1 MAEQGKEGMLPK
13 NIRQIGQISGNQKI
27 YLEDYVITYLRQIL
41 TPDENMRVMILYGHK
56 EMIEDEFYWFVNGAV
71 EAQHDFFM
79 EKTIIDEESWKKV
92 NEMAGKFFPELTVMG
107 WAITREDSTE
117 DLEEQIMRTQRQFF
131 RPDQKLYFEYI
142 TSDKTEALYLHE
154 KGKRNMLSGYYIYY
168 ERNECMQNY
177 MVSLRTRERHPEEM
191 NADHA
196 ARQFR
201 EVCQEKKQDL
211 HKKRSSAF
219 ATCVSLLLVMAI
231 LVIGITMLNNYEK
244 MQSMERVLYQISGKM
259 NDATEAV
266 ADADAMQDQAAQ
278 DALLAENAQAAD
290 QTAEMAAG
298 VQELP
303 QAADTM
309 DAVQTA
315 GTDAA
320 VDVNA
325 AEQAD
330 PATAEQ
336 TTAEQTADGQ
346 AVDQTADG
354 NMTAGNQTDNGQAG
368 DGQAVDPEA
377 TAETSDKP
385 SAETSTATEVAA
397 DADVTGD
404 SGADASQTVDE
415 TAAQTSSSQTNASQE
430 TVYMIR
436 QGDTLA
442 KICMQY
448 YGSLSKMGEVCE
460 RNQIEDKD
468 SIYYGQ
474 KIVLP

>member
-56 EMIEDEFYWFVNGAV
+56 EMIEDELYWFVNGAV

-79 EKTIIDEESWKKV
+79 EKTIIDESWKKV

-259 NDATEAV
+259 DDATEVA
-266 ADADAMQDQAAQ
+266 ADADAMQDQAVQ

-309 DAVQTA
+309 EAAQTA

-320 VDVNA
+320 VDVSA

-330 PATAEQ
+330 PAMAEQ
-336 TTAEQTADGQ
+336 TTDGQASAEQTADE
-346 AVDQTADG
+346 
-354 NMTAGNQTDNGQAG
+354 NMTAENQADNGQAG
-368 DGQAVDPEA
+368 DGQTANPNAA
-377 TAETSDKP
+377 TEISDKP
-385 SAETSTATEVAA
+385 SAETPTATDMAAA
-397 DADVTGD
+397 DTDATEN
-404 SGADASQTVDE
+404 SGTNASQTVDE
-415 TAAQTSSSQTNASQE
+415 TAEQASTSQTNASQE
-430 TVYMIR
+430 TVYMIK

-460 RNQIEDKD
+460 RNQIENKD

>member
-56 EMIEDEFYWFVNGAV
+56 EMIEDELYWFVNGAV

-92 NEMAGKFFPELTVMG
+92 NEMAEKFFPDLTVMG

-259 NDATEAV
+259 DDATEVA
-266 ADADAMQDQAAQ
+266 ADADAMQDQAVQ

-309 DAVQTA
+309 GAVQTA
-315 GTDAA
+315 GTDET
-320 VDVNA
+320 VDVSA

-330 PATAEQ
+330 PAMAEQ
-336 TTAEQTADGQ
+336 TTDGQ
-346 AVDQTADG
+346 ASAEE
-354 NMTAGNQTDNGQAG
+354 NMTAENQTDNGQAG
-368 DGQAVDPEA
+368 DGQTANPNAA
-377 TAETSDKP
+377 TEISDKP
-385 SAETSTATEVAA
+385 SAETPTATDMAAA
-397 DADVTGD
+397 DTDATEN
-404 SGADASQTVDE
+404 SGTDASQTVDE
-415 TAAQTSSSQTNASQE
+415 TAEQASSSQTNASQE
-430 TVYMIR
+430 TVYMIK

-460 RNQIEDKD
+460 RNQIENKD

>member
-13 NIRQIGQISGNQKI
+13 NIRQIGQITGNQKI

-41 TPDENMRVMILYGHK
+41 TPEENMRVMILYGHK
-56 EMIEDEFYWFVNGAV
+56 EMIEDELYWFVNGAV

-92 NEMAGKFFPELTVMG
+92 NEMAEKFFPDLTVMG

-259 NDATEAV
+259 DDATEVA
-266 ADADAMQDQAAQ
+266 ADADAVQDQAVQ

-320 VDVNA
+320 VDVSA

-330 PATAEQ
+330 PAMAEQ
-336 TTAEQTADGQ
+336 TTAEQTADG
-346 AVDQTADG
+346 
-354 NMTAGNQTDNGQAG
+354 NMTAENQPDNGQAS
-368 DGQAVDPEA
+368 DGQMADPDA

-385 SAETSTATEVAA
+385 SAEPSTATDTAAA

-404 SGADASQTVDE
+404 SGADASQTADE
-415 TAAQTSSSQTNASQE
+415 TAVQAGSSQTNASQE
-430 TVYMIR
+430 TVYMIK

-448 YGSLSKMGEVCE
+448 YGSLSKMGEICE

-468 SIYYGQ
+468 NIYYGQ

>member
-56 EMIEDEFYWFVNGAV
+56 EMIEDELYWFVNGAV

-201 EVCQEKKQDL
+201 EVCQEKKEEL
-211 HKKRSSAF
+211 HRKQTMGVLYGTSVAM
-219 ATCVSLLLVMAI
+219 LLIVTI
-231 LVIGITMLNNYEK
+231 IGVTMMNNYEK

-259 NDATEAV
+259 DDATEVA
-266 ADADAMQDQAAQ
+266 ADADTMQDQAVQ
-278 DALLAENAQAAD
+278 DAMLAENAQAAD
-290 QTAEMAAG
+290 QTAQMAAG

-309 DAVQTA
+309 EAVQTA

-320 VDVNA
+320 VDVSA

-330 PATAEQ
+330 PAMAEQ
-336 TTAEQTADGQ
+336 TTDGQASAEQTADE
-346 AVDQTADG
+346 
-354 NMTAGNQTDNGQAG
+354 NMTAENQTDNGQAG
-368 DGQAVDPEA
+368 DGQTADPNAA
-377 TAETSDKP
+377 TEISDKP
-385 SAETSTATEVAA
+385 SAETSTATDIAAA
-397 DADVTGD
+397 DTDVTGD

-415 TAAQTSSSQTNASQE
+415 TASQASSSQTNASQE
-430 TVYMIR
+430 TVYMIK

-460 RNQIEDKD
+460 RNQIENKD

>member
-1 MAEQGKEGMLPK
+1 MAEQGKEGTLPK

-56 EMIEDEFYWFVNGAV
+56 EMIEDELYWFVNGAV

-259 NDATEAV
+259 DDATEVA
-266 ADADAMQDQAAQ
+266 ADADAMQDQAEQ

-290 QTAEMAAG
+290 QTAEMTAG
-298 VQELP
+298 AQELP

-309 DAVQTA
+309 ETVQTA

-320 VDVNA
+320 VDVSA

-330 PATAEQ
+330 PAMAEQ
-336 TTAEQTADGQ
+336 TTDGQASAEQTADE
-346 AVDQTADG
+346 
-354 NMTAGNQTDNGQAG
+354 NMTAENQADNGQAG
-368 DGQAVDPEA
+368 DGQTVDPNAA
-377 TAETSDKP
+377 TEISDKP
-385 SAETSTATEVAA
+385 SAETSTATDMAAA
-397 DADVTGD
+397 DTDATEN
-404 SGADASQTVDE
+404 SGIDASQTVDE
-415 TAAQTSSSQTNASQE
+415 TAEQASTSQTNASQE
-430 TVYMIR
+430 TVYMIK

-460 RNQIEDKD
+460 RNQIENKD

>member
-13 NIRQIGQISGNQKI
+13 NIRQIGQATGNQKI

-41 TPDENMRVMILYGHK
+41 TPEENMRVMILYGHK
-56 EMIEDEFYWFVNGAV
+56 EMIEDELYWFVNGAV

-92 NEMAGKFFPELTVMG
+92 NEMAGKFFPDLTVMG

-154 KGKRNMLSGYYIYY
+154 KGKRKMLSGYYIYY

-219 ATCVSLLLVMAI
+219 ATCASLLLVMAI

-259 NDATEAV
+259 D
-266 ADADAMQDQAAQ
+266 D
-278 DALLAENAQAAD
+278 
-290 QTAEMAAG
+290 
-298 VQELP
+298 
-303 QAADTM
+303 
-309 DAVQTA
+309 
-315 GTDAA
+315 
-320 VDVNA
+320 
-325 AEQAD
+325 
-330 PATAEQ
+330 
-336 TTAEQTADGQ
+336 
-346 AVDQTADG
+346 
-354 NMTAGNQTDNGQAG
+354 
-368 DGQAVDPEA
+368 
-377 TAETSDKP
+377 
-385 SAETSTATEVAA
+385 ATEVAA
-397 DADVTGD
+397 DADAAQDQTAQDAMLAENMQAADQTAETTASAQDLSQAADTAEAMQTADTSAAAEQADPAMAEQTVDGQAADQTTGENVAANQTD
-404 SGADASQTVDE
+404 DGQVGDGQAEAPDTTTETADKPDAEASPTTDTTAADTDMTENSSADASQTTDGS
-415 TAAQTSSSQTNASQE
+415 AAQAGTSQE
-430 TVYMIR
+430 TVYMIK

-448 YGSLSKMGEVCE
+448 YGSLSKMPEVCE
-460 RNQIEDKD
+460 RNQIENKD

>member
-56 EMIEDEFYWFVNGAV
+56 EMIEDELYWFVNGAV

-259 NDATEAV
+259 DDATEVA
-266 ADADAMQDQAAQ
+266 ADADAMQDQAVQ

-309 DAVQTA
+309 EAAQTA

-320 VDVNA
+320 VDMSA

-330 PATAEQ
+330 PAMAEQ
-336 TTAEQTADGQ
+336 TTDGQASAEQTAGE
-346 AVDQTADG
+346 
-354 NMTAGNQTDNGQAG
+354 NMTAENQADNGQAG
-368 DGQAVDPEA
+368 DGQMANPNAA
-377 TAETSDKP
+377 TEISDKP
-385 SAETSTATEVAA
+385 SAETPTATDMAAA
-397 DADVTGD
+397 DTDATEN
-404 SGADASQTVDE
+404 SGTNASQTVDE
-415 TAAQTSSSQTNASQE
+415 TAEQASTSQTNASQE
-430 TVYMIR
+430 TVYMIK

-460 RNQIEDKD
+460 RNQIENKD

>member
-1 MAEQGKEGMLPK
+1 
-13 NIRQIGQISGNQKI
+13 
-27 YLEDYVITYLRQIL
+27 
-41 TPDENMRVMILYGHK
+41 
-56 EMIEDEFYWFVNGAV
+56 
-71 EAQHDFFM
+71 
-79 EKTIIDEESWKKV
+79 
-92 NEMAGKFFPELTVMG
+92 MG

-259 NDATEAV
+259 DDATEVA
-266 ADADAMQDQAAQ
+266 ADADAMQDQAVQ

-309 DAVQTA
+309 EAAQTA

-320 VDVNA
+320 VDMSA

-330 PATAEQ
+330 PAMAEQ
-336 TTAEQTADGQ
+336 TTDGQASAEQTAGE
-346 AVDQTADG
+346 
-354 NMTAGNQTDNGQAG
+354 NMTAENQADNGQAG
-368 DGQAVDPEA
+368 DGQTADPNAA
-377 TAETSDKP
+377 TETSDKP
-385 SAETSTATEVAA
+385 SAETSTATDMAAA
-397 DADVTGD
+397 DTDATEN
-404 SGADASQTVDE
+404 SGTDASQTVDE
-415 TAAQTSSSQTNASQE
+415 TAEQASTSQTNASQE
-430 TVYMIR
+430 TVYMIK

-460 RNQIEDKD
+460 RNQIENKD

>member
-56 EMIEDEFYWFVNGAV
+56 EMIEDELYWFVNGAV

-259 NDATEAV
+259 DDATEVA
-266 ADADAMQDQAAQ
+266 ADADAMQDQAVQ

-290 QTAEMAAG
+290 QTSQMAAG

-303 QAADTM
+303 PAADTM
-309 DAVQTA
+309 EAVQTA

-320 VDVNA
+320 VDVSA

-330 PATAEQ
+330 PAMAEQ
-336 TTAEQTADGQ
+336 TTDGQASAEQTADE
-346 AVDQTADG
+346 
-354 NMTAGNQTDNGQAG
+354 NMTAENQTDNGQAS
-368 DGQAVDPEA
+368 DGQTADTDA

-385 SAETSTATEVAA
+385 SAETSTATDMAA
-397 DADVTGD
+397 HRCDRKQRYRCFSDCG
-404 SGADASQTVDE
+404 
-415 TAAQTSSSQTNASQE
+415 
-430 TVYMIR
+430 
-436 QGDTLA
+436 
-442 KICMQY
+442 
-448 YGSLSKMGEVCE
+448 
-460 RNQIEDKD
+460 
-468 SIYYGQ
+468 
-474 KIVLP
+474 

>member
-1 MAEQGKEGMLPK
+1 
-13 NIRQIGQISGNQKI
+13 
-27 YLEDYVITYLRQIL
+27 
-41 TPDENMRVMILYGHK
+41 
-56 EMIEDEFYWFVNGAV
+56 
-71 EAQHDFFM
+71 
-79 EKTIIDEESWKKV
+79 
-92 NEMAGKFFPELTVMG
+92 
-107 WAITREDSTE
+107 
-117 DLEEQIMRTQRQFF
+117 
-131 RPDQKLYFEYI
+131 
-142 TSDKTEALYLHE
+142 
-154 KGKRNMLSGYYIYY
+154 MLSGYYIYY

-259 NDATEAV
+259 DDATEVA
-266 ADADAMQDQAAQ
+266 ADADAVQDPAVQ

-290 QTAEMAAG
+290 QTAQMAAG

-309 DAVQTA
+309 GAVQTA

-320 VDVNA
+320 VDVSA

-330 PATAEQ
+330 PAMAEQ
-336 TTAEQTADGQ
+336 TTDE
-346 AVDQTADG
+346 
-354 NMTAGNQTDNGQAG
+354 NMTAENQPDNGQAS
-368 DGQAVDPEA
+368 DGQTADPDA

-385 SAETSTATEVAA
+385 SAETSTATDTTAA

-404 SGADASQTVDE
+404 SGADASQTADE
-415 TAAQTSSSQTNASQE
+415 TAVQASSSQTNASQE
-430 TVYMIR
+430 TVYMIK

-448 YGSLSKMGEVCE
+448 YGSLSKMGEICE

>member
-13 NIRQIGQISGNQKI
+13 NIRQIGQATGNQKI

-41 TPDENMRVMILYGHK
+41 TPEENMRVMILYGHK
-56 EMIEDEFYWFVNGAV
+56 EMIEDELYWFVNGAV

-92 NEMAGKFFPELTVMG
+92 NEMAEKFFPDLTVMG

-211 HKKRSSAF
+211 HKKKSSAF

-259 NDATEAV
+259 DDATEAT
-266 ADADAMQDQAAQ
+266 ADADTAQDPAAQ
-278 DALLAENAQAAD
+278 DALLVENTQAAD
-290 QTAEMAAG
+290 QVADVAAG
-298 VQELP
+298 AQDMS
-303 QAADTM
+303 QTADAAETM
-309 DAVQTA
+309 QTA
-315 GTDAA
+315 GA
-320 VDVNA
+320 DVT
-325 AEQAD
+325 AEQVD
-330 PATAEQ
+330 PAMAEQ
-336 TTAEQTADGQ
+336 TTDGQTADE
-346 AVDQTADG
+346 
-354 NMTAGNQTDNGQAG
+354 NMTAENQSDNGQAG
-368 DGQAVDPEA
+368 DEQAADTNTA
-377 TAETSDKP
+377 TESSDKP
-385 SAETSTATEVAA
+385 DAEAATATDTATA
-397 DADVTGD
+397 DADVTEN
-404 SGADASQTVDE
+404 SSADVSQPAAETTVQAG
-415 TAAQTSSSQTNASQE
+415 TTQTSASQE
-430 TVYMIR
+430 TVYMIK

>member
-56 EMIEDEFYWFVNGAV
+56 EMIEDELYWFVNGAV

-259 NDATEAV
+259 DDATEV
-266 ADADAMQDQAAQ
+266 AAD
-278 DALLAENAQAAD
+278 AQAAD

-309 DAVQTA
+309 GAVQTA

-320 VDVNA
+320 VDVSA

-330 PATAEQ
+330 PAMAEQ
-336 TTAEQTADGQ
+336 TTDE
-346 AVDQTADG
+346 
-354 NMTAGNQTDNGQAG
+354 NMTAENQPDNGQAS
-368 DGQAVDPEA
+368 DGQTADPDA

-385 SAETSTATEVAA
+385 SAEPSTATEVAA
-397 DADVTGD
+397 DTDVTGD
-404 SGADASQTVDE
+404 SGADASQTADE
-415 TAAQTSSSQTNASQE
+415 TAVQAGSSQTNASQE
-430 TVYMIR
+430 TVYMIK

-448 YGSLSKMGEVCE
+448 YGSLSKMGEICE

>member
-56 EMIEDEFYWFVNGAV
+56 EMIEDELYWFVNGAV

-259 NDATEAV
+259 DDATEVA
-266 ADADAMQDQAAQ
+266 ADADAMQDQAVQ

-309 DAVQTA
+309 EAAQTA

-320 VDVNA
+320 VDMSA

-330 PATAEQ
+330 PAMAEQ
-336 TTAEQTADGQ
+336 TTDGQASAEQTAGE
-346 AVDQTADG
+346 
-354 NMTAGNQTDNGQAG
+354 NMTAENQADNGQAG
-368 DGQAVDPEA
+368 DGQTANPNAA
-377 TAETSDKP
+377 TEISDKP
-385 SAETSTATEVAA
+385 SAETPTATDMAAA
-397 DADVTGD
+397 DTDATEN
-404 SGADASQTVDE
+404 SGTNASQTVDE
-415 TAAQTSSSQTNASQE
+415 TAEQASTPQTSASQE
-430 TVYMIR
+430 TVYMIK

-460 RNQIEDKD
+460 RNQIENKD

>member
-56 EMIEDEFYWFVNGAV
+56 EMIEDELYWFVNGAV

-259 NDATEAV
+259 DDATEV
-266 ADADAMQDQAAQ
+266 AAD
-278 DALLAENAQAAD
+278 AQAAD
-290 QTAEMAAG
+290 QTAETAAG

-309 DAVQTA
+309 GAVQTA

-320 VDVNA
+320 VDVSA
-325 AEQAD
+325 
-330 PATAEQ
+330 
-336 TTAEQTADGQ
+336 AEQTADE
-346 AVDQTADG
+346 
-354 NMTAGNQTDNGQAG
+354 NMTAENQTDNGQAG
-368 DGQAVDPEA
+368 DGQTADPNTA
-377 TAETSDKP
+377 TEISDKP
-385 SAETSTATEVAA
+385 SAETSTATDMAAA
-397 DADVTGD
+397 DTDATGD
-404 SGADASQTVDE
+404 SGADASQTADE
-415 TAAQTSSSQTNASQE
+415 TAEQASTSQTNALQE
-430 TVYMIR
+430 TVYMIK

-460 RNQIEDKD
+460 RNQIENKD

>member
-56 EMIEDEFYWFVNGAV
+56 EMIEDELYWFVNGAV

-259 NDATEAV
+259 DDATEVA
-266 ADADAMQDQAAQ
+266 ADADAMQDQAVQ

-309 DAVQTA
+309 EAAQTA

-320 VDVNA
+320 VDMSA

-330 PATAEQ
+330 PAMAEQ
-336 TTAEQTADGQ
+336 TTDGQASAEQTAGE
-346 AVDQTADG
+346 
-354 NMTAGNQTDNGQAG
+354 NMTAENQADNGQAG
-368 DGQAVDPEA
+368 DGQTANPNAA
-377 TAETSDKP
+377 TEISDKP
-385 SAETSTATEVAA
+385 SAETPTATDMAAA
-397 DADVTGD
+397 DTDATEN
-404 SGADASQTVDE
+404 SGTNASQTVDE
-415 TAAQTSSSQTNASQE
+415 TAEQASTSQTNASQE
-430 TVYMIR
+430 TVYMIK

-448 YGSLSKMGEVCE
+448 YGSLSKMREVCE
-460 RNQIEDKD
+460 RNQIENKD

>member
-1 MAEQGKEGMLPK
+1 MAEQGKEGTLPK

-56 EMIEDEFYWFVNGAV
+56 EMIEDELYWFVNGAV

-259 NDATEAV
+259 DDATEVA
-266 ADADAMQDQAAQ
+266 ADADAMQDQAEQ

-290 QTAEMAAG
+290 QTAEMTAG
-298 VQELP
+298 AQELP

-309 DAVQTA
+309 ETVQTA

-320 VDVNA
+320 VDVSA

-330 PATAEQ
+330 PAMAEQ
-336 TTAEQTADGQ
+336 TTDGQASAEQTADE
-346 AVDQTADG
+346 
-354 NMTAGNQTDNGQAG
+354 NMTAENQADNGQAG
-368 DGQAVDPEA
+368 DGQTVDPNAA
-377 TAETSDKP
+377 TEISDKP
-385 SAETSTATEVAA
+385 SAETSTATDMAAA
-397 DADVTGD
+397 DTDATEN
-404 SGADASQTVDE
+404 SGIDASQTVDE
-415 TAAQTSSSQTNASQE
+415 TASQASSSQTNASQE
-430 TVYMIR
+430 TVYMIK

-460 RNQIEDKD
+460 RNQIENKD

>member
-1 MAEQGKEGMLPK
+1 M
-13 NIRQIGQISGNQKI
+13 
-27 YLEDYVITYLRQIL
+27 ITYLRQIL
-41 TPDENMRVMILYGHK
+41 TSDENMRVMILYGHK
-56 EMIEDEFYWFVNGAV
+56 EMIEDELYWFVNGAV

-92 NEMAGKFFPELTVMG
+92 NEMAEKFFPDLTVMG

-259 NDATEAV
+259 DDATEVA
-266 ADADAMQDQAAQ
+266 ADADAMQDQAVQ

-309 DAVQTA
+309 EAAQTA

-320 VDVNA
+320 VDVSA

-330 PATAEQ
+330 PAMAEQ
-336 TTAEQTADGQ
+336 TTDGQASAEQTADE
-346 AVDQTADG
+346 
-354 NMTAGNQTDNGQAG
+354 NMTAENQADNGQAG
-368 DGQAVDPEA
+368 DGQTADPNAA
-377 TAETSDKP
+377 TEISDKP
-385 SAETSTATEVAA
+385 SAETSTATDMDAA
-397 DADVTGD
+397 DTDATEN
-404 SGADASQTVDE
+404 SGTDASQTVDE
-415 TAAQTSSSQTNASQE
+415 TAEQASTSQTNASQE
-430 TVYMIR
+430 TVYMIK

-460 RNQIEDKD
+460 RNQIENKD

>member
-56 EMIEDEFYWFVNGAV
+56 EMIEDELYWFVNGAV

-92 NEMAGKFFPELTVMG
+92 NEMAEKFFPDLTVMG

-154 KGKRNMLSGYYIYY
+154 KGKWNMLSGYYIYY

-259 NDATEAV
+259 DDATEVA
-266 ADADAMQDQAAQ
+266 ADADAMQDQAVQ

-290 QTAEMAAG
+290 QTAEMTAG

-303 QAADTM
+303 QVADTM
-309 DAVQTA
+309 EAVQTA

-320 VDVNA
+320 VDVSA

-330 PATAEQ
+330 PAMAEQ
-336 TTAEQTADGQ
+336 TTDGQASAEQTADE
-346 AVDQTADG
+346 
-354 NMTAGNQTDNGQAG
+354 NMTAENQTDNGQAG
-368 DGQAVDPEA
+368 DGQTADPNAA
-377 TAETSDKP
+377 TEISDKP
-385 SAETSTATEVAA
+385 SAETSTATDMAAA
-397 DADVTGD
+397 DTDATEN
-404 SGADASQTVDE
+404 SGTDASQTVDE
-415 TAAQTSSSQTNASQE
+415 TAEQASTPQTSASQE
-430 TVYMIR
+430 TVYMIK

-460 RNQIEDKD
+460 RNQIENKD

>member
-56 EMIEDEFYWFVNGAV
+56 EMIEDELYWFVNGAV

-92 NEMAGKFFPELTVMG
+92 NEMAEKFFPDLTVMG

-259 NDATEAV
+259 DDATEVA
-266 ADADAMQDQAAQ
+266 ADADAMQDQAVQ

-309 DAVQTA
+309 EAAQTA

-320 VDVNA
+320 VDMSA

-330 PATAEQ
+330 PAMAEQ
-336 TTAEQTADGQ
+336 TTDGQASAEQTAGE
-346 AVDQTADG
+346 
-354 NMTAGNQTDNGQAG
+354 NMTAENQADNGQAG
-368 DGQAVDPEA
+368 DGQTANPNAA
-377 TAETSDKP
+377 TEISDKP
-385 SAETSTATEVAA
+385 SAETPTATDMAAA
-397 DADVTGD
+397 DTDATEN
-404 SGADASQTVDE
+404 SGTNASQTVDE
-415 TAAQTSSSQTNASQE
+415 TAEQASTSQTNASQE
-430 TVYMIR
+430 TVYMIK

-460 RNQIEDKD
+460 RNQIENKD

>member
-56 EMIEDEFYWFVNGAV
+56 EMIEDELYWFVNGAV

-259 NDATEAV
+259 DDATEVA
-266 ADADAMQDQAAQ
+266 ADADAMQDQAVQ

-290 QTAEMAAG
+290 QTSQMAAG

-309 DAVQTA
+309 EAVQTA

-320 VDVNA
+320 VDVSA

-330 PATAEQ
+330 PAMAEQ
-336 TTAEQTADGQ
+336 TTDGQASAEQTADE
-346 AVDQTADG
+346 
-354 NMTAGNQTDNGQAG
+354 NMTAENQTDNGQAS
-368 DGQAVDPEA
+368 DGRTADTDA

-385 SAETSTATEVAA
+385 SAETSTATDMAAA
-397 DADVTGD
+397 DTDATEN
-404 SGADASQTVDE
+404 SGTDASQTVDE
-415 TAAQTSSSQTNASQE
+415 TAEQASTSQTNASQE
-430 TVYMIR
+430 TVYMIK

-460 RNQIEDKD
+460 RNQIENKD

>member
-1 MAEQGKEGMLPK
+1 
-13 NIRQIGQISGNQKI
+13 
-27 YLEDYVITYLRQIL
+27 
-41 TPDENMRVMILYGHK
+41 MILYGHK
-56 EMIEDEFYWFVNGAV
+56 EMIEDELYWFVNGAV

-92 NEMAGKFFPELTVMG
+92 NEMAEKFFPDLMVMG

-117 DLEEQIMRTQRQFF
+117 DLAEQIMRTQRQFF

-259 NDATEAV
+259 DDATEV
-266 ADADAMQDQAAQ
+266 AADAMQDQAVQ

-290 QTAEMAAG
+290 QTAQMTAG

-309 DAVQTA
+309 EAVQTA

-320 VDVNA
+320 VDVSA

-330 PATAEQ
+330 PAMAEQ
-336 TTAEQTADGQ
+336 TTDGQASAEQTADE
-346 AVDQTADG
+346 
-354 NMTAGNQTDNGQAG
+354 NMTAENQADNEQAG
-368 DGQAVDPEA
+368 DGQTADPNAA
-377 TAETSDKP
+377 TEISENP
-385 SAETSTATEVAA
+385 SAETSTATDMAAA
-397 DADVTGD
+397 DTDATEN
-404 SGADASQTVDE
+404 SGTDASQTVDE
-415 TAAQTSSSQTNASQE
+415 TAEQASTSQTKASQE
-430 TVYMIR
+430 TVYMIK

-448 YGSLSKMGEVCE
+448 YGSLSKRGEVCE
-460 RNQIEDKD
+460 RNQIENKD

>member
-13 NIRQIGQISGNQKI
+13 NIRQIGQATGNQKI

-41 TPDENMRVMILYGHK
+41 TPEENMRVMILYGHK
-56 EMIEDEFYWFVNGAV
+56 EMIEDELYWFVNGAV

-92 NEMAGKFFPELTVMG
+92 NEMAEKFFPDLTVMG

-259 NDATEAV
+259 DDATEAT
-266 ADADAMQDQAAQ
+266 ADADAAQDQAVQ
-278 DALLAENAQAAD
+278 DALLAENTQTAD
-290 QTAEMAAG
+290 QMAETTADAQDMSQMADSA
-298 VQELP
+298 EAM
-303 QAADTM
+303 QATGAD
-309 DAVQTA
+309 A
-315 GTDAA
+315 
-320 VDVNA
+320 A

-330 PATAEQ
+330 PAMAEQ
-336 TTAEQTADGQ
+336 TTDGQTAGNENATAANRTDDGQ
-346 AVDQTADG
+346 AG
-354 NMTAGNQTDNGQAG
+354 GGQAE
-368 DGQAVDPEA
+368 DPNTTTESSNK
-377 TAETSDKP
+377 SDADIAP
-385 SAETSTATEVAA
+385 AA
-397 DADVTGD
+397 DENAAGSDVTEN
-404 SGADASQTVDE
+404 SSADASQPAAE
-415 TAAQTSSSQTNASQE
+415 TTAQASASQE
-430 TVYMIR
+430 TVYMIK

>member
-56 EMIEDEFYWFVNGAV
+56 EMIEDELYWFVNGAV

-92 NEMAGKFFPELTVMG
+92 NEMAEKFFPDLTVMG

-259 NDATEAV
+259 DDATEVA
-266 ADADAMQDQAAQ
+266 ADADAMQDQAVQ
-278 DALLAENAQAAD
+278 DALLTENAQAAD
-290 QTAEMAAG
+290 QTAQMTAG

-303 QAADTM
+303 QAADTVE
-309 DAVQTA
+309 AVQTA
-315 GTDAA
+315 GTDAV
-320 VDVNA
+320 VDVSA

-330 PATAEQ
+330 PAMAEQ
-336 TTAEQTADGQ
+336 TTDGQASAEQTADE
-346 AVDQTADG
+346 
-354 NMTAGNQTDNGQAG
+354 NMTAENQADNGQAG
-368 DGQAVDPEA
+368 DGQTADPNAA
-377 TAETSDKP
+377 TEISDKP
-385 SAETSTATEVAA
+385 SAETSTATDMAAA
-397 DADVTGD
+397 DTDATEN
-404 SGADASQTVDE
+404 SGTDASQTVDE
-415 TAAQTSSSQTNASQE
+415 TAKQASTPQTNASQE
-430 TVYMIR
+430 TVYMIK

-460 RNQIEDKD
+460 RNQIENKD

>member
-13 NIRQIGQISGNQKI
+13 NISQIGQANGNQKI

-41 TPDENMRVMILYGHK
+41 TPEENMRVMILYGHK
-56 EMIEDEFYWFVNGAV
+56 EMIEDELYWFVNGAV

-92 NEMAGKFFPELTVMG
+92 NEMAEKFFPDLTVMG

-117 DLEEQIMRTQRQFF
+117 DLAEQIMRTQRQFF

-259 NDATEAV
+259 DDATEVA
-266 ADADAMQDQAAQ
+266 ADADVMQDQAVQ

-290 QTAEMAAG
+290 QTAQMTAG

-309 DAVQTA
+309 EAVQTA

-320 VDVNA
+320 VDVSA

-330 PATAEQ
+330 PAMAEQ
-336 TTAEQTADGQ
+336 TTDGQASAEQTADE
-346 AVDQTADG
+346 
-354 NMTAGNQTDNGQAG
+354 NMTAENQADNEQAG
-368 DGQAVDPEA
+368 DGQTADPNAA
-377 TAETSDKP
+377 TEISEKP
-385 SAETSTATEVAA
+385 SAETSTATDMAAA
-397 DADVTGD
+397 DTDATEN
-404 SGADASQTVDE
+404 SGTDASQTVDE
-415 TAAQTSSSQTNASQE
+415 TAEQASTSQTKASQE
-430 TVYMIR
+430 TVYMIK

-460 RNQIEDKD
+460 RNQIENKD

>member
-13 NIRQIGQISGNQKI
+13 NIRQIGQATGNQKI

-41 TPDENMRVMILYGHK
+41 TPEENMRVMILYGHK
-56 EMIEDEFYWFVNGAV
+56 EMIEDELYWFVNGAV

-92 NEMAGKFFPELTVMG
+92 NEMAEKFFPDLTVMG

-259 NDATEAV
+259 DDATEV
-266 ADADAMQDQAAQ
+266 TADADAAQDQTVQ
-278 DALLAENAQAAD
+278 DALLAENTQTDD
-290 QTAEMAAG
+290 QTAETTASA
-298 VQELP
+298 QDLS
-303 QAADTM
+303 QAADTAEAM
-309 DAVQTA
+309 QTA
-315 GTDAA
+315 DASA
-320 VDVNA
+320 V

-330 PATAEQ
+330 PAMAEQ
-336 TTAEQTADGQ
+336 TVDGQ
-346 AVDQTADG
+346 AAVDENVTA
-354 NMTAGNQTDNGQAG
+354 ANQTDDGQAG
-368 DGQAVDPEA
+368 DGQAEA
-377 TAETSDKP
+377 PDTTTETADKP
-385 SAETSTATEVAA
+385 DTEASTATDTTAA
-397 DADVTGD
+397 DEPED
-404 SGADASQTVDE
+404 SSADASQAADE
-415 TAAQTSSSQTNASQE
+415 TAAQASTSQE
-430 TVYMIR
+430 TVYMIK

-448 YGSLSKMGEVCE
+448 YGNLSKMGEICE
-460 RNQIEDKD
+460 RNQIQDKD

>member
-13 NIRQIGQISGNQKI
+13 NIRQIGQITGNQKI

-41 TPDENMRVMILYGHK
+41 TPEENMRVMILYGHK
-56 EMIEDEFYWFVNGAV
+56 EMIEDELYWFVNGAV

-92 NEMAGKFFPELTVMG
+92 NEMAEKFFPDLTVMG

-259 NDATEAV
+259 DDATEVA
-266 ADADAMQDQAAQ
+266 ADADAVQDQAVQ

-320 VDVNA
+320 VDVSA

-330 PATAEQ
+330 PAMAEQ
-336 TTAEQTADGQ
+336 TTAEQTADG
-346 AVDQTADG
+346 
-354 NMTAGNQTDNGQAG
+354 NMTAENQPDNGQAS
-368 DGQAVDPEA
+368 DGQMADPDA

-385 SAETSTATEVAA
+385 SAEPSTATDTAAA
-397 DADVTGD
+397 D
-404 SGADASQTVDE
+404 ADASQTADE
-415 TAAQTSSSQTNASQE
+415 TAVQAGSSQTNASQE
-430 TVYMIR
+430 TVYMIK

-448 YGSLSKMGEVCE
+448 YGSLSKMGEICE

>member
-13 NIRQIGQISGNQKI
+13 NIRQIGQATGNQKI

-41 TPDENMRVMILYGHK
+41 TPEENMRVMILYGHK
-56 EMIEDEFYWFVNGAV
+56 EMIDDELYWFVNGAV

-92 NEMAGKFFPELTVMG
+92 NEMAEKFFPDLTVMG

-259 NDATEAV
+259 DDATEV
-266 ADADAMQDQAAQ
+266 AAEADLAPDQTTQ
-278 DALLAENAQAAD
+278 DALLAENVQAAD
-290 QTAEMAAG
+290 QTAETTAGAQDALQTTDAAENTQTADAELADPAMAEQA
-298 VQELP
+298 VDV
-303 QAADTM
+303 QAADQPA
-309 DAVQTA
+309 DENAV
-315 GTDAA
+315 
-320 VDVNA
+320 
-325 AEQAD
+325 AES
-330 PATAEQ
+330 
-336 TTAEQTADGQ
+336 
-346 AVDQTADG
+346 
-354 NMTAGNQTDNGQAG
+354 QTDNGQAG
-368 DGQAVDPEA
+368 DGQTVDPDA
-377 TAETSDKP
+377 TTEVSDKP
-385 SAETSTATEVAA
+385 DAETATDTTAA
-397 DADVTGD
+397 DADTAGD
-404 SGADASQTVDE
+404 DGADATQTTDAE
-415 TAAQTSSSQTNASQE
+415 TAQAGTSQE
-430 TVYMIR
+430 TVYMIK

-448 YGSLSKMGEVCE
+448 YGSLSKMSEVCE
-460 RNQIEDKD
+460 RNQIENKD

>member
-56 EMIEDEFYWFVNGAV
+56 EMIEDELYWFVNGAV

-92 NEMAGKFFPELTVMG
+92 NEMAENFFPDLTVMG

-259 NDATEAV
+259 DDATEVA
-266 ADADAMQDQAAQ
+266 ADADAMQNQAVQ

-309 DAVQTA
+309 GAVQTA
-315 GTDAA
+315 GTEET
-320 VDVNA
+320 VDVSA

-330 PATAEQ
+330 PAMAEQ
-336 TTAEQTADGQ
+336 TTDGQ
-346 AVDQTADG
+346 ASAEE
-354 NMTAGNQTDNGQAG
+354 NMTAENQTDNGQAG
-368 DGQAVDPEA
+368 DGQTANPNAA
-377 TAETSDKP
+377 TEISDKP
-385 SAETSTATEVAA
+385 SAETPTATDMAAA
-397 DADVTGD
+397 DTDATEN
-404 SGADASQTVDE
+404 SGTDASQTVDE
-415 TAAQTSSSQTNASQE
+415 TAEQASTSQTNASQE
-430 TVYMIR
+430 TVYMIK

-460 RNQIEDKD
+460 RNQIENKD

>member
-13 NIRQIGQISGNQKI
+13 NIRQIGQITGNQKI

-41 TPDENMRVMILYGHK
+41 TPEENMRVMILYGHK
-56 EMIEDEFYWFVNGAV
+56 EMIEDELYWFVNGAV

-92 NEMAGKFFPELTVMG
+92 NEMAEKFFPDLTVMG

-259 NDATEAV
+259 DDATEVA
-266 ADADAMQDQAAQ
+266 ADADAVQDQAVQ

-320 VDVNA
+320 VDVSA

-330 PATAEQ
+330 PAMAEQ
-336 TTAEQTADGQ
+336 TTAEQTADG
-346 AVDQTADG
+346 
-354 NMTAGNQTDNGQAG
+354 NMTAENQPDNGQAS
-368 DGQAVDPEA
+368 DGQMADPDA

-385 SAETSTATEVAA
+385 SAEPSTATDTAAA

-404 SGADASQTVDE
+404 SGADASQTADE
-415 TAAQTSSSQTNASQE
+415 TAVQAGSSQTNASQE

-448 YGSLSKMGEVCE
+448 YGSLSKMGEICE

-468 SIYYGQ
+468 NIYYGQ

>member
-56 EMIEDEFYWFVNGAV
+56 EMIEDELYWFVNGAV

-259 NDATEAV
+259 DDATEVA
-266 ADADAMQDQAAQ
+266 ADADAMQDQAVQ

-309 DAVQTA
+309 EAAQTA

-320 VDVNA
+320 VDMSA

-330 PATAEQ
+330 PAMAEQ
-336 TTAEQTADGQ
+336 TTDGQASAEQTAGE
-346 AVDQTADG
+346 
-354 NMTAGNQTDNGQAG
+354 NMTAENQADNGQAG
-368 DGQAVDPEA
+368 DGQTANPNAA
-377 TAETSDKP
+377 TEISDKP
-385 SAETSTATEVAA
+385 SAETPTATDMAAA
-397 DADVTGD
+397 DTDATEN
-404 SGADASQTVDE
+404 SGTNASQTVDE
-415 TAAQTSSSQTNASQE
+415 TAEQASTSQTNASQE
-430 TVYMIR
+430 TVYMIK

-448 YGSLSKMGEVCE
+448 YGSLSKIGEVCE
-460 RNQIEDKD
+460 RNQIENKD